1 MIIRDVRLAERR
13 SDCGWEVSDD
23 PSATRQGT
31 VFSWR
36 VGEFGVPVMPSRVSV
51 PKGRSVE
58 DCLGVAVGRWWSASE
73 LADFLTSLGIV
84 GCEGGADRHG
94 VAEATL
100 AGLDFVRGGSAPPE
114 DGLAGPH
121 GRGVAH
127 RRRWSWWPEVPGAGC
142 RVE

>member
-31 VFSWR
+31 VFSWG

-58 DCLGVAVGRWWSASE
+58 DCLGGSGRAVV
-73 LADFLTSLGIV
+73 V
-84 GCEGGADRHG
+84 G
-94 VAEATL
+94 V
-100 AGLDFVRGGSAPPE
+100 
-114 DGLAGPH
+114 
-121 GRGVAH
+121 
-127 RRRWSWWPEVPGAGC
+127 GAGRFPDVVRHC
-142 RVE
+142 WV